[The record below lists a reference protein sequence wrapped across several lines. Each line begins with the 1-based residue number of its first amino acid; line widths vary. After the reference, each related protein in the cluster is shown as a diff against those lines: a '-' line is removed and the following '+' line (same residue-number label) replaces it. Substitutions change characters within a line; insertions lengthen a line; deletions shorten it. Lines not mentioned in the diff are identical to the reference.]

1 MKPKLS
7 VIIPV
12 YNVERYLERCV
23 DSIRNQTLYELEI
36 ILIDDGSTDASGQI
50 CDNLSKEDKRIRV
63 IHKEN
68 EGQGIA
74 RNCGL
79 EIAIGK
85 YVAFVDSDDYMEE
98 DAYEFIIGQME
109 RKDAQIASFGYTKD
123 DANGKVVYQSKIRER
138 DYRKKEINSQFI
150 LHFFG
155 DDPED
160 DDLRGVS
167 ACMSIYRMDIINKN
181 QIRFLSERQVF
192 SEDTIFNLDYCKC
205 IDKAIVCQ
213 RRLYHYCL
221 KEDSFTKGY
230 QKDRWELTLYFAK
243 LLEEYAEYY
252 EIEKDVDS
260 RIKMVLW
267 VSLMDSIKQEVRLI
281 NNTPSKKIRK
291 NVRSIC
297 EQWEVKELIGKL
309 DVEKLNKKQKLFY
322 LCLKYKCYSGL
333 LLLSYLRNRRGL

>member
-230 QKDRWELTLYFAK
+230 QKDRWELTLYFTK

-281 NNTPSKKIRK
+281 NNTPAKKIKK
-291 NVRSIC
+291 NVRNIC
-297 EQWEVKELIGKL
+297 EQWEVRELIGKL